1 MELEDL
7 PVEMGDFEPTLL
19 LAATVEA
26 VPETRGQRDILER
39 QGFVKEAPGDIA
51 QEAGE
56 AGEAGEAAMGAVEV
70 ECLLEQH
77 QKAEECK

>member
-19 LAATVEA
+19 LATTVEA
-26 VPETRGQRDILER
+26 VPETRCQRDILER

-56 AGEAGEAAMGAVEV
+56 AGEAAMGAVEV

-77 QKAEECK
+77 QKAEGCK